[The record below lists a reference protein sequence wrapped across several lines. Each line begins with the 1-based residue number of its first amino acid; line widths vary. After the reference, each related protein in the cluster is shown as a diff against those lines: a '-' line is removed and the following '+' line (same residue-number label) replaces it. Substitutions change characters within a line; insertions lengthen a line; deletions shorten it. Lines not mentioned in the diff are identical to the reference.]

1 MADEI
6 SNGTNLVPPRA
17 DRRTLAKMR
26 GKLASSGQR
35 GKRPEMTRPVGPKR
49 QIRIWPFVIG
59 LGLALAGM
67 EFAMYVRQ
75 DGGSGAAEGRSHS
88 SARLAPPPGL
98 SLDEQA
104 RFWCYAV
111 YDFPKLK
118 SRFKPP
124 RGSVFDLKEARS
136 NLERVLA
143 EDLGNSVRNEIFV
156 YQQAHPDPS
165 VVKSSAKPITKKK

>member
-35 GKRPEMTRPVGPKR
+35 GIRPEMTRPVGPKR

-59 LGLALAGM
+59 LALALAGM
-67 EFAMYVRQ
+67 EFAMYARQ
-75 DGGSGAAEGRSHS
+75 DGPSGSAAGGSQGSR
-88 SARLAPPPGL
+88 RIQPPPGL

-111 YDFPKLK
+111 YDYPKLK

-124 RGSVFDLKEARS
+124 KGSVFDAKEARA
-136 NLERVLA
+136 NLERILA
-143 EDLGNSVRNEIFV
+143 EDLGNSVRNEIFA

-165 VVKSSAKPITKKK
+165 VVKSSSKPSTKKK

>member
-6 SNGTNLVPPRA
+6 SNGTNLVPPRS

-26 GKLASSGQR
+26 SKLASSGQR
-35 GKRPEMTRPVGPKR
+35 GKRPEMTHFVGPKR

-59 LGLALAGM
+59 LALALAGM
-67 EFAMYVRQ
+67 EFAMYTRQ
-75 DGGSGAAEGRSHS
+75 DSGTDASAGRSNS

-111 YDFPKLK
+111 YDYPKLK

-124 RGSVFDLKEARS
+124 RGSVFDMKEARA

-156 YQQAHPDPS
+156 YQQAHPDRS
-165 VVKSSAKPITKKK
+165 VVKSSSKPSTKKK